1 MQENFDKYLQNK
13 LITISENVK
22 KFREN
27 KNLSQEALA
36 EIVDCSREFINRVE
50 NRKEDLSL
58 KLLLRL
64 AFELGIEPEN
74 FLKPID

>member
-1 MQENFDKYLQNK
+1 MNNRFEKYYETHLG
-13 LITISENVK
+13 TIIKNVK
-22 KFREN
+22 KFRED

-36 EIVDCSREFINRVE
+36 EMVDCSREFINRVE

>member
-22 KFREN
+22 KFRED

-36 EIVDCSREFINRVE
+36 EMVDCSREFINRVE

-64 AFELGIEPEN
+64 AFELGIGPEN